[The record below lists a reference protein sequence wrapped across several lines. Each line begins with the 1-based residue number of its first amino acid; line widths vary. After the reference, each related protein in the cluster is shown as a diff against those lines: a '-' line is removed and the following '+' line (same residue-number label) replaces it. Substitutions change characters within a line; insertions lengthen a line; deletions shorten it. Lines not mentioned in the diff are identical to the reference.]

1 MKKRNK
7 SPPVVHGSL
16 NLYYRKQLLLVVF
29 LIQFLPKAKIRP
41 GTSPQ
46 TGSFRPAQ
54 AMAGDAIAS
63 KV

>member
-16 NLYYRKQLLLVVF
+16 NLYYRKLVIPVVF
-29 LIQFLPKAKIRP
+29 CAENRK
-41 GTSPQ
+41 

-63 KV
+63 KVR